1 MRIRVLIVD
10 DHKIMRDG
18 IKAILKT
25 ATDLEVIGETDSGV
39 EAVHMVRKLRP
50 DVVLMDIN
58 LQGMSGIEATMEMVR
73 HNPDT
78 RVMMLSMYD
87 DEHSVVSAVKAG
99 ARGFVLKR
107 ASDSDV
113 ITALRTIANGG
124 TYLSPRVS
132 DRLLDRI
139 QKGRL
144 DEDTQA
150 LPLADLSPREV
161 QVLRLVAEGKTSK
174 EIAVMLDLSVQTIRS
189 YRKAMMKKLN
199 VSNVAGLTQL
209 AMATGLTRPN
219 SYAPGPGLRSGE

>member
-18 IKAILKT
+18 IKAILKP
-25 ATDLEVIGETDSGV
+25 ATDLEVVGETDSGV
-39 EAVHMVRKLRP
+39 EAVQMVRKLRP
-50 DVVLMDIN
+50 DVVMMDIN
-58 LQGMSGIEATMEMVR
+58 LQGMSGIEATTEMLR
-73 HNPDT
+73 HHPET

-87 DEHSVVSAVKAG
+87 DEHSVISAVKAG

-107 ASDSDV
+107 ASDGDL
-113 ITALRTIANGG
+113 IQALKMVAMGG

-132 DRLLDRI
+132 DRLLERI
-139 QKGRL
+139 QKGTV
-144 DEDTQA
+144 DESTQA
-150 LPLADLSPREV
+150 LPLADLSPREI

-199 VSNVAGLTQL
+199 VNNVAGLTQL
-209 AMATGLTRPN
+209 ALSTGLTRAQ
-219 SYAPGPGLRSGE
+219 SFVAGEG

>member
-1 MRIRVLIVD
+1 MLIRVLIVD

-18 IKAILKT
+18 IKAILKP
-25 ATDLEVIGETDSGV
+25 ALDLDVVGETDSGV
-39 EAVHMVRKLRP
+39 DAVQLVRKLRP
-50 DVVLMDIN
+50 DVVMMDID
-58 LQGMSGIEATMEMVR
+58 LQGMSGIEATLEMLR

-87 DEHSVVSAVKAG
+87 DEHSVISAVKAG

-107 ASDSDV
+107 ASDGDLLQ
-113 ITALRTIANGG
+113 ALRTVAQGG
-124 TYLSPRVS
+124 SYLSPRVS

-139 QKGRL
+139 QKGTV
-144 DEDTQA
+144 DESTQSV
-150 LPLADLSPREV
+150 PLACLSPREI

-199 VSNVAGLTQL
+199 VNNIAGLTQL
-209 AMATGLTRPN
+209 ALATGLTRPQN
-219 SYAPGPGLRSGE
+219 FGIGSEVGSSL

>member
-1 MRIRVLIVD
+1 MRIKVLIVD

-18 IKAILKT
+18 IKAILKP
-25 ATDLEVIGETDSGV
+25 AQDLEVVGETDSGV
-39 EAVHMVRKLRP
+39 DAVALVRKLRP
-50 DVVLMDIN
+50 DVVMMDIN
-58 LQGMSGIEATMEMVR
+58 LQGMSGIDATIEMLR

-87 DEHSVVSAVKAG
+87 DEHSVISAVKAG

-107 ASDSDV
+107 ASDGDL
-113 ITALRTIANGG
+113 IQALRMVAQGG

-132 DRLLDRI
+132 DRLLERI
-139 QKGRL
+139 QKGTV
-144 DEDTQA
+144 DESTQA
-150 LPLADLSPREV
+150 LPLADLSPREI

-199 VSNVAGLTQL
+199 VNNVAGLTQL
-209 AMATGLTRPN
+209 ALSTGLMRPQ
-219 SYAPGPGLRSGE
+219 SYAAGSGSAAQN

>member
-1 MRIRVLIVD
+1 MPIRVLIVD

-18 IKAILKT
+18 IKAILKP
-25 ATDLEVIGETDSGV
+25 ALDLDVVGETDSGV
-39 EAVHMVRKLRP
+39 DAVQLVRKLRP
-50 DVVLMDIN
+50 DVVMMDID
-58 LQGMSGIEATMEMVR
+58 LQGMSGIEATLEMLR

-87 DEHSVVSAVKAG
+87 DEHSVISAVKAG

-107 ASDSDV
+107 ASDGDLLL
-113 ITALRTIANGG
+113 ALRTVAQGG
-124 TYLSPRVS
+124 SYLSPRVS

-139 QKGRL
+139 QKGTV
-144 DEDTQA
+144 DESTQSV
-150 LPLADLSPREV
+150 PLAGLSPREI

-199 VSNVAGLTQL
+199 VNNIAGLTQL
-209 AMATGLTRPN
+209 ALATGLTRPKN
-219 SYAPGPGLRSGE
+219 FGTSGEVGSSF

>member
-1 MRIRVLIVD
+1 MPIRVLIVD

-18 IKAILKT
+18 IKAILKQ
-25 ATDLEVIGETDSGV
+25 AGDLEVAGETDNGV
-39 EAVHMVRKLRP
+39 EAVQLVRKVRP

-58 LQGMSGIEATMEMVR
+58 LQGMSGIEATMEMIR
-73 HNPDT
+73 HHPDT

-87 DEHSVVSAVKAG
+87 DEHSVISAVKAG

-107 ASDSDV
+107 ASDGDV
-113 ITALRTIANGG
+113 IMALRMVAQGG

-139 QKGRL
+139 QKGRI
-144 DEDTQA
+144 DESTQA
-150 LPLADLSPREV
+150 LPLAELSPREI

-189 YRKAMMKKLN
+189 YRKAMMKKLKVN
-199 VSNVAGLTQL
+199 NVAGLTQL
-209 AMATGLTRPN
+209 ALATGLTRPN
-219 SYAPGPGLRSGE
+219 SFHASETGA

>member
-1 MRIRVLIVD
+1 MPIRVLIVD

-18 IKAILKT
+18 IKAILKP
-25 ATDLEVIGETDSGV
+25 ALDLDVVGETDSGV
-39 EAVHMVRKLRP
+39 DAVQLVRKLRP
-50 DVVLMDIN
+50 DVVMMDID
-58 LQGMSGIEATMEMVR
+58 LQGMSGIEATLEMLR

-87 DEHSVVSAVKAG
+87 DEHSVISAVKAG

-107 ASDSDV
+107 ASDGDLLQ
-113 ITALRTIANGG
+113 ALRTVAQGG
-124 TYLSPRVS
+124 SYLSPRVS

-139 QKGRL
+139 QKGTV
-144 DEDTQA
+144 DESTQSA
-150 LPLADLSPREV
+150 PLASLSPREI

-199 VSNVAGLTQL
+199 VNNIAGLTQL
-209 AMATGLTRPN
+209 ALATGLTRPQN
-219 SYAPGPGLRSGE
+219 FGIGSEVGSSL

>member
-1 MRIRVLIVD
+1 MLIRVLIVD

-18 IKAILKT
+18 IKAILKP
-25 ATDLEVIGETDSGV
+25 ALDLDVVGETDSGV
-39 EAVHMVRKLRP
+39 DAVQLVRKLRP
-50 DVVLMDIN
+50 DVVMMDID
-58 LQGMSGIEATMEMVR
+58 LQGMSGIEATLEMLR

-87 DEHSVVSAVKAG
+87 DEHSVISAVKAG

-107 ASDSDV
+107 ASDGDLLQ
-113 ITALRTIANGG
+113 ALRTVAQGG
-124 TYLSPRVS
+124 SYLSPRVS

-139 QKGRL
+139 QKGTV
-144 DEDTQA
+144 DESTQSA
-150 LPLADLSPREV
+150 PLASLSPREI

-199 VSNVAGLTQL
+199 VNNIAGLTQL
-209 AMATGLTRPN
+209 ALATGLTRPKN
-219 SYAPGPGLRSGE
+219 FGISGEVGSSF

>member
-1 MRIRVLIVD
+1 MLIRVLIVD

-18 IKAILKT
+18 IKAILKP
-25 ATDLEVIGETDSGV
+25 ALDLDVVGETDSGV
-39 EAVHMVRKLRP
+39 DAVQLVRKLRP
-50 DVVLMDIN
+50 DVVMMDID
-58 LQGMSGIEATMEMVR
+58 LQGMSGIEATLEMLR

-87 DEHSVVSAVKAG
+87 DEHSVISAVKAG

-107 ASDSDV
+107 ASDGDLLQ
-113 ITALRTIANGG
+113 ALRTVAQGG
-124 TYLSPRVS
+124 SYLSPRVS

-139 QKGRL
+139 QKGTV
-144 DEDTQA
+144 DESTQSA
-150 LPLADLSPREV
+150 PLASLSPREI

-199 VSNVAGLTQL
+199 VNNIAGLTQL
-209 AMATGLTRPN
+209 ALATGLTRPQN
-219 SYAPGPGLRSGE
+219 FGIGSEVGSSL

>member
-1 MRIRVLIVD
+1 MRTKVLIVD

-18 IKAILKT
+18 IKAILKS
-25 ATDLEVIGETDSGV
+25 AQDLEVVGETDSGV
-39 EAVHMVRKLRP
+39 DAVQLVRKLRP
-50 DVVLMDIN
+50 DVVMMDIN
-58 LQGMSGIEATMEMVR
+58 LQGMSGIEATTEMLR

-87 DEHSVVSAVKAG
+87 DEHSVISAVKAG

-107 ASDSDV
+107 ASDGDL
-113 ITALRTIANGG
+113 IQALRMVAQGG
-124 TYLSPRVS
+124 TYLSPKVS

-139 QKGRL
+139 QKGTV
-144 DEDTQA
+144 DESTQA

-199 VSNVAGLTQL
+199 VNNVAGLTQL
-209 AMATGLTRPN
+209 ALSTGLMRPN
-219 SYAPGPGLRSGE
+219 GLANSADS